1 MKHLLLAFLA
11 CLLIAANGVAQD
23 RISSPNIETRSMV
36 IARNGMACTSQP
48 LVSEIAIDILKK
60 GGTAVDAAIAADAA
74 LGLMEP
80 TGSGLGGDLF
90 AIVWDAKTHKL
101 YGLNSSGPSPKSL
114 TLKWFQD
121 HGYQFIPPRGPL
133 PVSVPGCV
141 DGWNELHK
149 RFGKLPIKEILQPA
163 IQYAREGFPVTEL
176 IAYYWKLNAEVLK
189 KYPGF
194 VKVYMPGGKA
204 PSEGQIF
211 KNPELANTLEVL
223 ADKGLRYFY
232 EGEPAHIID
241 QFMKEQGGF
250 LSYQDLA
257 SYHAEWVQPV
267 STRYRGYDVWEL
279 PPNGQGIA
287 VLQMLNMLEPF
298 NIKAMGFGSAR
309 YIHLLTEVKKLAYE
323 DRAKFYSD
331 PKFNKIPVRELISK
345 KYAME
350 RLKLFNPEKAADY
363 YPAGQPEKG
372 NTIYLTVADRWGNM
386 VSFIQSN
393 YRGMGSGMCPTGLG
407 FDLQDRGEL
416 FDLQPGHFNTYAPGK
431 RPFHTIIPAFVTKN
445 GQPWLSFGVMG
456 GAMQPQGQVQVLV
469 NLIDFGM
476 NLQEA
481 GDAPRIRHDGSSQPT
496 GTPMEGTGWLNMES
510 GFSYATIRKLMEM
523 GHQVRFSLGG
533 YGGYQAIMR
542 DPKTQVYYGASE
554 SRKDG
559 EAIGY

>member
-1 MKHLLLAFLA
+1 
-11 CLLIAANGVAQD
+11 
-23 RISSPNIETRSMV
+23 
-36 IARNGMACTSQP
+36 
-48 LVSEIAIDILKK
+48 
-60 GGTAVDAAIAADAA
+60 
-74 LGLMEP
+74 
-80 TGSGLGGDLF
+80 
-90 AIVWDAKTHKL
+90 
-101 YGLNSSGPSPKSL
+101 
-114 TLKWFQD
+114 
-121 HGYQFIPPRGPL
+121 
-133 PVSVPGCV
+133 
-141 DGWNELHK
+141 
-149 RFGKLPIKEILQPA
+149 
-163 IQYAREGFPVTEL
+163 
-176 IAYYWKLNAEVLK
+176 
-189 KYPGF
+189 
-194 VKVYMPGGKA
+194 
-204 PSEGQIF
+204 
-211 KNPELANTLEVL
+211 
-223 ADKGLRYFY
+223 
-232 EGEPAHIID
+232 
-241 QFMKEQGGF
+241 MKEQGGF

-267 STRYRGYDVWEL
+267 STDYRGYDVWEL

-298 NIKAMGFGSAR
+298 NIKAMGFGSAQ

-331 PKFNKIPVRELISK
+331 PRFNKIPVKELISK
-345 KYAME
+345 QYAKE
-350 RLKLFNPEKAADY
+350 RLKLYNPDKAADY

-372 NTIYLTVADRWGNM
+372 NTIYLTVADQWGNM

-431 RPFHTIIPAFVTKN
+431 RPFHTIIPAFVTKD

-496 GTPMEGTGWLNMES
+496 GTKMEGTGWLNMES
-510 GFSYATIRKLMEM
+510 GFSYDVIRKLMEM
-523 GHQVRFSLGG
+523 GHKIRFSLGG

-542 DPKTQVYYGASE
+542 DNKNKVYYGASE